1 MAKILLVEDNESL
14 AEAVSEALATRGY
27 IVEHVGDGNEAL
39 DRLKLCHYD
48 LAILDWML
56 PGLTGVEVCTRYR
69 ATGGKVLILMLT
81 AKDRVSE
88 KEHAFDSGAD
98 EYLTKPFETRELLAR
113 VKALLRRPHAITE
126 NVLEVEYLRM
136 NLNERSVTKQGAQ
149 VELTPAEYAL
159 LELLMR
165 NTGRIF
171 TFAELLDRVFN
182 TDDMASDEAVR
193 QRVLR
198 LRKKIDIDDRDSL
211 IKTVK
216 GLGYKLEGTRS

>member
-14 AEAVSEALATRGY
+14 AEAVAEALATRGY
-27 IVEHVGDGNEAL
+27 IVEHVADGNEAL
-39 DRLKLCHYD
+39 DRLKLCYYD

-69 ATGGKVLILMLT
+69 AEGGKVLILMLT

-98 EYLTKPFETRELLAR
+98 EYLVKPFETRELLAR
-113 VKALLRRPHAITE
+113 VKALLRRPHAIAE
-126 NVLEVEYLRM
+126 NILDADYLRM
-136 NLNERSVTKQGAQ
+136 NLNERSVSKQGEK

-165 NTGRIF
+165 NPGRIF
-171 TFAELLDRVFN
+171 TFAELLDRVFD

-198 LRKKIDIDDRDSL
+198 LRKKIDVSERESL

-216 GLGYKLEGTRS
+216 GLGYKLEIKA